1 MASRD
6 LTDDEKNLV
15 AHMLEELDA
24 LAQADQLSDWEQ
36 GFVTSVDDQFGR
48 YGRLSDK
55 QLSKLKEVYERKT
68 A

>member
-15 AHMLEELDA
+15 AYMLEELDT
-24 LAQADQLSDWEQ
+24 LSQADKLSDWEQ
-36 GFVTSVDDQFGR
+36 EFVTSVDDQFGR